1 MTRVRLSRIFWIGAA
16 AILVAAALVALV
28 AVLRGDFSDTDGRIL
43 GTLAAALLA
52 GSTLV
57 AGLVLTE
64 KGGRV
69 LGWSAVVVAVPAFAA
84 ITYSIWAFVFD
95 GEGDVW
101 QWGWAGILALLAALD
116 RRDRHGCSRDRALSF
131 ASRGSRGRWRPSPLP
146 SRTSRSRATTPARG
160 SVGSSLSCGS
170 SPGSPTCSSRCC
182 SASRQPERHQ
192 AANARSRSSTES
204 RSSRHG
210 RATDSRSS
218 CGQGNGSCYEGT
230 ASPAPIGSS
239 HNL

>member
-57 AGLVLTE
+57 AGLALAETGE
-64 KGGRV
+64 RV
-69 LGWSAVVVAVPAFAA
+69 LGWSAVVVTVPAFAS

-101 QWGWAGILALLAALD
+101 QWGWAGILALLAALIAVTA
-116 RRDRHGCSRDRALSF
+116 RLLA
-131 ASRGSRGRWRPSPLP
+131 
-146 SRTSRSRATTPARG
+146 RSRALVRLA
-160 SVGSSLSCGS
+160 SVAGALA
-170 SPGSPTCSSRCC
+170 TVAAV
-182 SASRQPERHQ
+182 ASYVAILRDDSGEGFGQLIAVLWILAGLAYLLVPVLQRFTAAGELEGRERRI
-192 AANARSRSSTES
+192 AELDGVEVVATRSRDGLAVELRPGERLLLRRRGEPGAI
-204 RSSRHG
+204 RSG
-210 RATDSRSS
+210 
-218 CGQGNGSCYEGT
+218 
-230 ASPAPIGSS
+230 

>member
-1 MTRVRLSRIFWIGAA
+1 VTRVRLSRIFWIGAA

-57 AGLVLTE
+57 AGLALAETGE
-64 KGGRV
+64 RV
-69 LGWSAVVVAVPAFAA
+69 LGWSAVVVTVPAFAS

-101 QWGWAGILALLAALD
+101 QWGWAGILALLAALIAVTA
-116 RRDRHGCSRDRALSF
+116 RLLA
-131 ASRGSRGRWRPSPLP
+131 
-146 SRTSRSRATTPARG
+146 RSRALVRLA
-160 SVGSSLSCGS
+160 SVAGALATVAAVASYVAILRDDSGEGFGQLIAVLWILAGLAYLLV
-170 SPGSPTCSSRCC
+170 PVLQRFTAAGELESR
-182 SASRQPERHQ
+182 ERRI
-192 AANARSRSSTES
+192 AELDGVEVVATRSSDGLAVELRPGERLLLRRRGEPGAI
-204 RSSRHG
+204 RSG
-210 RATDSRSS
+210 
-218 CGQGNGSCYEGT
+218 
-230 ASPAPIGSS
+230 